1 MVLSPSL
8 KDVKG
13 SYIMTKM
20 YYDKDADLKFLKGK
34 KIAIVGYGSQGHAHA
49 LNLQDSGMEV
59 VVGLYEGSRSWDQ
72 AQKDGLK
79 VQLAKDACKNA
90 GVIMMLAPDMRQPS
104 IYKEDVLP
112 NLGKG
117 TALAFA
123 HGFNIHYGQI
133 VPPAHTD
140 VFMVAPKGPGHLVRR
155 TYQEKGGTPCLMA
168 VHQDASKKAKQI
180 ALAYARGIGGTRAGV
195 LETTFAEETE
205 TDLFG
210 EQVVLCGGL
219 TELIRSGFDT
229 LVKAGY
235 QPELAY
241 FECLH
246 EVKLIVDLIYEGGI
260 SNMRR
265 SISETA
271 KYGDIT
277 RGRRIVTDCTRK
289 EMQKILEEIQ
299 TGEFAR
305 EWILENKAGKPLYNA
320 VLRRDS
326 KHLIEVVGEKLRS
339 MMSWIKGKKIQN

>member
-1 MVLSPSL
+1 
-8 KDVKG
+8 
-13 SYIMTKM
+13 MTKI
-20 YYDKDADLKFLKGK
+20 YYDKDADLKYLKGK

-49 LNLQDSGMEV
+49 LNLKDSGMKV
-59 VVGLYEGSRSWDQ
+59 AVGLYEGSRSWDQ
-72 AQKDGLK
+72 VKEDGLD
-79 VQLAKDACKNA
+79 VMLAKDACKEA
-90 GVIMMLAPDMRQPS
+90 DVIMMLAPDMRQPS
-104 IYKEDVLP
+104 IYHADILP
-112 NLGKG
+112 HLKKG

-123 HGFNIHYGQI
+123 HGLNIHYGQI
-133 VPPAHTD
+133 VPPAHVD

-155 TYQEKGGTPCLMA
+155 TFQEKGGTPCLFA
-168 VHQDASKKAKQI
+168 VHQNASGKAKQI

-219 TELIRSGFDT
+219 TELIRAGFET
-229 LVKAGY
+229 LVNAGY
-235 QPELAY
+235 QPDLAY

-260 SNMRR
+260 SNMRK

-277 RGRRIVTDCTRK
+277 RGRRIITEQTRA
-289 EMQKILEEIQ
+289 EMKKILWEIQ
-299 TGEFAR
+299 SGEFAR

-320 VLRRDS
+320 LLKRDE

-339 MMSWIKGKKIQN
+339 MMSWIKGKKIAEKS